1 MGFLVVRSAERAR
14 SVKGTPLDRA
24 RATSFTS
31 WPRRLMK
38 LGSKEYRK
46 QGRLIEKGFGM
57 FIIRVLFFCAKE
69 GIQEPSKTAHEF
81 QALVA
86 KAAESLMEKV
96 GISKEVCYLLI
107 DD

>member
-1 MGFLVVRSAERAR
+1 
-14 SVKGTPLDRA
+14 
-24 RATSFTS
+24 
-31 WPRRLMK
+31 MK
-38 LGSKEYRK
+38 LESKEYRK

-57 FIIRVLFFCAKE
+57 FIIRVLFFCVKE

-96 GISKEVCYLLI
+96 GISKEVCCLLT